1 MLNFLGGVLTREEE
15 HISWALILPG
25 SELVKGCSNNAPF
38 LANFP
43 RMLPPG
49 KIRHFCTGIYSNSWF
64 QHPNGQHNVQSIRLW
79 LAYMYVC
86 RVRNKFRTYF
96 DPKKG
101 QTMFELFQCI
111 KSVLWWFSSF
121 PWLGWTWHSTFKNKL
136 ASLEATLVRN
146 YSPPNQLQ
154 G

>member
-1 MLNFLGGVLTREEE
+1 MLNFLGGVLTGEEE

-79 LAYMYVC
+79 LAYMYVGC
-86 RVRNKFRTYF
+86 AINLEHIFILKRADNVSTFSMYKNSFMVVFKFSVA
-96 DPKKG
+96 D
-101 QTMFELFQCI
+101 MFELFQCI
-111 KSVLWWFSSF
+111 KAVLWWFLSF
-121 PWLGWTWHSTFKNKL
+121 PWQTCLNFFNI
-136 ASLEATLVRN
+136 
-146 YSPPNQLQ
+146 
-154 G
+154 